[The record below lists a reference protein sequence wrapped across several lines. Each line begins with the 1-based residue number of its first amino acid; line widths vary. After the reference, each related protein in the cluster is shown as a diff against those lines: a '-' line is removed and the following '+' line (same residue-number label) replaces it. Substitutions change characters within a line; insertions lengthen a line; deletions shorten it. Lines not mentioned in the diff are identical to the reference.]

1 MDYNL
6 NTTNRIRIRRHMIH
20 HIIHDRHCDF
30 CGSRDHYIRRC
41 NDTRILD
48 FKHLCISTMLTHTDQ
63 DFKNWLINYQ
73 NDYGEVV
80 KAFAL
85 SRCNWTT
92 SDNLH
97 SMLDKI
103 IMYIKEEITPPD
115 LIRIESGSNT
125 NYREILS
132 NISVGLSNIL
142 RKEIIQTSST
152 ENERLLR
159 LGLNNHLINQL
170 NIIPI
175 FKIDS
180 DAENKCD
187 CAICLEDDLR
197 EKEFVTL
204 NCSHKFCKNCFNNHL
219 SHAHLSQSKCALCRE
234 TILSIIIYEDSK

>member
-1 MDYNL
+1 MDIDRIL
-6 NTTNRIRIRRHMIH
+6 NRQRQILLG
-20 HIIHDRHCDF
+20 RHCEF
-30 CGSRDHYIRRC
+30 CGSRDHYIRQC
-41 NDTRILD
+41 NDTQLSD
-48 FKHLCISTMLTHTDQ
+48 FKQLCIYNMLSHTEQ

-73 NDYGEVV
+73 NDYGELVR
-80 KAFAL
+80 AFAC

-92 SDNLH
+92 STFNNSHLH
-97 SMLDKI
+97 IMLDKI

-125 NYREILS
+125 DYRDILS
-132 NISVGLSNIL
+132 NISDRLSNL
-142 RKEIIQTSST
+142 LLKKLIQTPST

>member
-1 MDYNL
+1 MDYTL
-6 NTTNRIRIRRHMIH
+6 NTINIIRIRH
-20 HIIHDRHCDF
+20 HIMHYIIRDRHCDF
-30 CGSRDHYIRRC
+30 CGSMGHYIRRC

-48 FKHLCISTMLTHTDQ
+48 FKHLCISTMLTNTDQ
-63 DFKNWLINYQ
+63 DFKNWLINYH

-80 KAFAL
+80 RAFAV

-92 SDNLH
+92 SDNLPM
-97 SMLDKI
+97 MLDKI
-103 IMYIKEEITPPD
+103 IMYIKEEITPPE
-115 LIRIESGSNT
+115 LIRFESGSNT
-125 NYREILS
+125 DYSDILS

-159 LGLNNHLINQL
+159 LGFNNRLITQL

-187 CAICLEDDLR
+187 CAICLEDDLSV
-197 EKEFVTL
+197 KDFVTL
-204 NCSHKFCKNCFNNHL
+204 NCCHKFCKNCFNNHL
-219 SHAHLSQSKCALCRE
+219 SYAQMPTSKCALCRE
-234 TILSIIIYEDSK
+234 NILSIIIYDDSK